1 MRMKR
6 GLRRFT
12 ISLAR
17 VQHNHLQEIL
27 MSVLVASHR
36 YILLNKNPQS
46 INLGLG
52 VFILKS
58 FTYSCI
64 KIKK

>member
-1 MRMKR
+1 MKR
-6 GLRRFT
+6 VLRRFI